1 MIESVKGINSLFS
14 TSPLSGVSTDTSN
27 AVSSA
32 AAQGTGTGMSFAQVM
47 GDMATEAANSLK
59 VSETKS
65 FEAIQGKATTREVV
79 DAVMNAEQTLQT
91 AIAIRDKVVTAY
103 LEVAR
108 MQI

>member
-1 MIESVKGINSLFS
+1 MIESVKGVNSFFS
-14 TSPLSGVSTDTSN
+14 TGPLSGVPTDTSST
-27 AVSSA
+27 VSSA

-59 VSETKS
+59 LSETKS
-65 FEAIQGKATTREVV
+65 FEAIQGKASTREVV

-103 LEVAR
+103 LEIAR

>member
-1 MIESVKGINSLFS
+1 MIDPISLSSLVQNLSSVASKTVTSAEDAAKTAGPSFVDVLKNTASDMSGELKNAETMSYKG
-14 TSPLSGVSTDTSN
+14 V
-27 AVSSA
+27 
-32 AAQGTGTGMSFAQVM
+32 
-47 GDMATEAANSLK
+47 E
-59 VSETKS
+59 
-65 FEAIQGKATTREVV
+65 GKASTREVV